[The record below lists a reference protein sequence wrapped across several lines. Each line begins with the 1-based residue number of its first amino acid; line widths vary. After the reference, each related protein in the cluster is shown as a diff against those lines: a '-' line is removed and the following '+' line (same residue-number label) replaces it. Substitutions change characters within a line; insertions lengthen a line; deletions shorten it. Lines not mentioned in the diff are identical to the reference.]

1 MAEGCSRQHFTGEEV
16 LALLDMDGEDEA
28 MDDSFFPG
36 SDDELG
42 FLEEDDDDS
51 DSEAGYE

>member
-28 MDDSFFPG
+28 MDGSFFPG

-51 DSEAGYE
+51 DSEGL

>member
-1 MAEGCSRQHFTGEEV
+1 MAEGCSRQHTGEEV
-16 LALLDMDGEDEA
+16 LALPNRVGEDGG